1 MSDVHTIQVIARIR
15 SDFPT
20 KFGIPRQSGLVEEL
34 KAAVVF
40 EPEYRNPDAVRGL
53 EGFSHLW
60 LIWEFSEAVG
70 KGWHPTVRP
79 PRLGG
84 NQRMGVFATRS
95 PFRPNPIG
103 LSCVRLEKVELD
115 GPDGPV
121 LYVTGADMMSGT
133 PIYDI
138 KPYLPYVDSI
148 PQARGGFASRVK
160 EYALEVEI
168 PGACLEKIPVSERET
183 LRQILSQDPRPSYQ
197 DDPERMYGMGYAGME
212 VKFQVK
218 DGRLLVRDIETAS
231 KDPAQEEKGR
241 K

>member
-1 MSDVHTIQVIARIR
+1 MAEHQIIARIHTG
-15 SDFPT
+15 FPE
-20 KFGIPRQSGLVEEL
+20 KFGIPRQSGLADTKGKIL
-34 KAAVVF
+34 F
-40 EPEYRNPDAVRGL
+40 EPDYRNPEMLRGI
-53 EGFSHLW
+53 EGYSHLW

-70 KGWHPTVRP
+70 NGWHPTVRP

-231 KDPAQEEKGR
+231 KDPAREEKGR

>member
-1 MSDVHTIQVIARIR
+1 MAEHQIIARIHTG
-15 SDFPT
+15 FPE
-20 KFGIPRQSGLVEEL
+20 KFGIPRQSGLADTKGKIL
-34 KAAVVF
+34 F
-40 EPEYRNPDAVRGL
+40 EPDYRNPEMLRGI
-53 EGFSHLW
+53 EGCSHLW

>member
-1 MSDVHTIQVIARIR
+1 
-15 SDFPT
+15 
-20 KFGIPRQSGLVEEL
+20 
-34 KAAVVF
+34 
-40 EPEYRNPDAVRGL
+40 
-53 EGFSHLW
+53 
-60 LIWEFSEAVG
+60 
-70 KGWHPTVRP
+70 
-79 PRLGG
+79 
-84 NQRMGVFATRS
+84 MGVFATRS
-95 PFRPNPIG
+95 PFQPNPIG